1 MLFFDSDC
9 ISAFLWV
16 KGQNLITQLYSKKIV
31 IPKQSYNEI
40 SAVPHLK
47 KAINTMIVNEDAII
61 YDMLTDTAEYQLYVD
76 LITGAEG
83 HKAIGDGE
91 AACIA
96 LAKEKNGIIAS
107 NNLKDIDYL
116 VSSFSLN
123 HITTGGILVEAYE
136 KGMIT
141 ENEGNKIWADMLNKR
156 RKIGANSFSEY
167 LEKVKSS
174 T

>member
-1 MLFFDSDC
+1 MLFFDTDC

-40 SAVPHLK
+40 SVIPHLK
-47 KAINTMIVNEDAII
+47 NAI
-61 YDMLTDTAEYQLYVD
+61 DTAEYQLYVD
-76 LITGAEG
+76 LVTGTEG

-96 LAKEKNGIIAS
+96 LAKEKSGIIAS
-107 NNLKDIDYL
+107 NNLKDIDYW